1 MDGEEVILEGGA
13 AVAEADQGAGDGA
26 EEVKVP
32 GGADDS
38 GTEGARD
45 GGDAAV
51 SEKSERVTEG
61 DARKTLAEVRALAEE
76 LKTSKPKLA
85 KELTRLWRSDEAYQ
99 KFGKPADIQ
108 ALKEAVETYGGIE
121 QLGTM
126 AEEVE
131 AGRLLEQGFQ
141 RGDPKVID
149 GWATDYPEGFAKL
162 VGPAFD
168 KLAQINPQRYEREAS
183 AVTTKFLNNYG
194 VFAAFEQMGEAL
206 RGGKP
211 EDIAQAARLY
221 NEMVTKVFGPMRQM
235 AQASNEDPYKDRAA
249 ELDTREQQ
257 IAEEGKKAFYSS
269 VRGDVNTQVTR
280 AINAALSSMT
290 KGRKIEGGAGNRIR
304 SQINADLSA
313 AVNGETGYAK
323 QYEAVMN
330 ARDRDKA
337 IRFIVTRAT
346 AKLPI
351 VVRGVLKDFGMLGGT
366 QAKPGAGKPAVG
378 SGKVSNEIRG
388 AGAPKTSEVDFTR
401 TEMADFL
408 IMRQQ
413 GKGQA
418 YLRNGK
424 LMKWG

>member
-1 MDGEEVILEGGA
+1 MDGEEVILDGGA
-13 AVAEADQGAGDGA
+13 GGGESVAVEEPVEETPGSEPGGGEEEPGEPQGEPKDSPDGDGRKITGRLHA
-26 EEVKVP
+26 HI
-32 GGADDS
+32 
-38 GTEGARD
+38 TEI
-45 GGDAAV
+45 
-51 SEKSERVTEG
+51 S
-61 DARKTLAEVRALAEE
+61 KTDPE
-76 LKTSKPKLA
+76 LA
-85 KELTRLWRSDEAYQ
+85 KEIKRLFYG
-99 KFGKPADIQ
+99 FGTYSKLGRTTEIQ

-121 QLGTM
+121 ELGAM
-126 AEEVE
+126 EEEVK

-221 NEMVTKVFGPMRQM
+221 NEMVTKVFAPMRQM

-249 ELDTREQQ
+249 ELDAREQQ
-257 IAEEGKKAFYSS
+257 IAEEGKTAFYSS
-269 VRGDVNTQVTR
+269 VRSDVNTQVTR
-280 AINAALSSMT
+280 AINATLVSMT
-290 KGRKIEGGAGNRIR
+290 KGQKFEGGQGNRIR

-337 IRFIVTRAT
+337 IRFIVGKAT

-351 VVRGVLKDFGMLGGT
+351 VVRTVLRDFRILGGA
-366 QAKPGAGKPAVG
+366 QARPGAGKPAVG

>member
-1 MDGEEVILEGGA
+1 MDGEEVVLDGGA
-13 AVAEADQGAGDGA
+13 AVADADQGAGD
-26 EEVKVP
+26 EEIQ
-32 GGADDS
+32 
-38 GTEGARD
+38 GTPVAGD
-45 GGDAAV
+45 G
-51 SEKSERVTEG
+51 EG
-61 DARKTLAEVRALAEE
+61 DAGAEAGGDEAGKGGDNADGDGRKITGKLRAHIAEIG
-76 LKTSKPKLA
+76 KTDPELA
-85 KELTRLWRSDEAYQ
+85 KEIKRLFYGFDSYSKLGRTTELQS
-99 KFGKPADIQ
+99 
-108 ALKEAVETYGGIE
+108 LKEAVETYGGVE
-121 QLGTM
+121 QLGAM

-131 AGRLLEQGFQ
+131 AGRMLEQGFQ

-149 GWATDYPEGFAKL
+149 GWAKDYPEGFAKL

-211 EDIAQAARLY
+211 EDVAQAAKLY
-221 NEMVTKVFGPMRQM
+221 NEMVTKVFAPMRQM

-249 ELDTREQQ
+249 ELDAREQQ
-257 IAEEGKKAFYSS
+257 IAEEGKTAFYSS
-269 VRGDVNTQVTR
+269 VRSDVNTQVTR
-280 AINAALSSMT
+280 AINAALVSMT
-290 KGRKIEGGAGNRIR
+290 KGRKFEGGQGNRIR
-304 SQINADLSA
+304 SQINADLTA

-330 ARDRDKA
+330 SRDRDKA
-337 IRFIVTRAT
+337 IRFIVGKAT

-351 VVRGVLKDFGMLGGT
+351 VVRTVLKDFRILGGV

-378 SGKVSNEIRG
+378 GKPSNEVRG
-388 AGAPKTSEVDFTR
+388 SGAPKTSEVDFSR

-418 YLRNGK
+418 YLKNGK

>member
-1 MDGEEVILEGGA
+1 MDGEEVILDGGA
-13 AVAEADQGAGDGA
+13 AVAEADQGAGDV
-26 EEVKVP
+26 EEVQ
-32 GGADDS
+32 GADAGADQG
-38 GTEGARD
+38 GTEADDGRDAGAAKDDAD
-45 GGDAAV
+45 GDG
-51 SEKSERVTEG
+51 
-61 DARKTLAEVRALAEE
+61 RKITGKLRAHIAEIG
-76 LKTSKPKLA
+76 KTDPELA
-85 KELTRLWRSDEAYQ
+85 KEIKRLFYGFDTYSKLGRTTELQS
-99 KFGKPADIQ
+99 
-108 ALKEAVETYGGIE
+108 LKEAVETYGGVE
-121 QLGTM
+121 QLGQM

-131 AGRLLEQGFQ
+131 AGRMLEQGFQ

-149 GWATDYPEGFAKL
+149 GWAKDYPEGFAKL

-221 NEMVTKVFGPMRQM
+221 NEMVTKVFAPMRQM

-249 ELDTREQQ
+249 ELDAREQQ
-257 IAEEGKKAFYSS
+257 IAEEGKTAFYSS
-269 VRGDVNTQVTR
+269 VRSDVNTQVTR
-280 AINAALSSMT
+280 AINATLVSMT
-290 KGRKIEGGAGNRIR
+290 KGQKFEGGQGNRIR

-337 IRFIVTRAT
+337 IRFIVGKAT

-351 VVRGVLKDFGMLGGT
+351 VVRTVLRDFRILGGA
-366 QAKPGAGKPAVG
+366 QARPGAGKPAVG